1 MYDYKLQL
9 TFKYKRPSLNV
20 VVTNVGDKDHTV
32 IYESHGDAYMVY
44 VRVFNDKEISQRLN
58 TLKIKIE
65 NNKKLSEIEVLDF
78 AYVLMF
84 AKENKAK
91 IYSNVIV
98 ELFSE
103 VENLDKSQQ
112 LDIHY
117 VLKKLIR
124 LHFRDDENQAREL
137 LMMITKSVHP
147 DVLENMTTL
156 EKALKKVEEKDYEL
170 SVKDDE
176 ISSMRNDLS
185 VKDDEINKLRKK
197 LKENNIEVD

>member
-1 MYDYKLQL
+1 MFPTD
-9 TFKYKRPSLNV
+9 
-20 VVTNVGDKDHTV
+20 
-32 IYESHGDAYMVY
+32 
-44 VRVFNDKEISQRLN
+44 
-58 TLKIKIE
+58 
-65 NNKKLSEIEVLDF
+65 NKKLSEIEVLDF

-124 LHFRDDENQAREL
+124 LHFRDDENQTREL

-185 VKDDEINKLRKK
+185 VKDDEISKLRKK